1 MTDRNGQPWSDA
13 EERELAALVQ
23 KMGPVDETAKKL
35 GRTPIA
41 IINKLKKLR
50 RRSAGQASPYA
61 VRRHGPAPDP
71 GWNPARWP
79 RKPPAR

>member
-1 MTDRNGQPWSDA
+1 MTHRNGQPWSEA

-23 KMGPVDETAKKL
+23 KMAPVETARKL
-35 GRTPIA
+35 GRTPSA
-41 IINKLKKLR
+41 IINKLKKLS

-71 GWNPARWP
+71 GCNPAGWQ